1 MIEKQGVSK
10 IVDSVVEGKNK
21 SKMTLDYANEV
32 KADLISIMTEQE
44 EDFSLNLM
52 GSYAQYMVHHS
63 NIPILACH
71 PREDLV
77 VKTFLK

>member
-1 MIEKQGVSK
+1 MDLKLAWGEFV
-10 IVDSVVEGKNK
+10 
-21 SKMTLDYANEV
+21 DYANEV